1 MTRKISLGP
10 LNRVEGDL
18 DIQLSLDENEQ
29 FIASAQVKSTLYRGF
44 ENLLTGKSVMDA
56 LAITPRVCGICSISQ
71 SVASAK
77 VIADFAKT
85 PMAENGQRVT
95 NILLASEII
104 ADILTHFY
112 LFFMPDFAH
121 PSYEK
126 MAWSEEINTNFT
138 AVSGTRHGG
147 MLKARAEFLHIM
159 GILAGKWP
167 HSMVFQPGGVS
178 KTVSISEQ
186 MKLLGIVAN
195 FKSYLEQVVFGDS
208 LEAIANI
215 QNQTELENWQQH
227 HAFNHSDLSLF
238 LVISDSLNLSKFGG
252 NDGSNSQ
259 LLAFPA
265 FEQENGRY
273 YQGGVFLDNKIQA
286 LATDNI
292 IEHHQFAKLH
302 GDQFSPKVGITQP
315 DIYKEGAY
323 TWCKAPRY
331 NNNVMETGSLARQF
345 INGESL
351 ATSLV
356 NNTGTNIH
364 NRMILRLV
372 ELAKLTLQIE
382 TWVTDIVPKN
392 PFCYPLELPKEGQGI
407 GLSEA
412 ARGSLGHWMTVENGK
427 ISNYQLVA
435 PTSWNFSPRDNQGT
449 PGVLEQALANIP
461 YQSTQDK
468 QMLQHIIRS
477 FDPCMLCTVH

>member
-18 DIQLSLDENEQ
+18 DIQLSLDEDEQ
-29 FIASAQVKSTLYRGF
+29 VIESAQVKSTLYRGF
-44 ENLLTGKSVMDA
+44 ENLLTGKAVMDA

-71 SVASAK
+71 SVAAAK
-77 VIADFAKT
+77 AIADFAQT
-85 PMAENGQRVT
+85 PMAANGQRVT
-95 NILLASEII
+95 NILLASEMV

-121 PSYEK
+121 SAYSC
-126 MAWSEEINTNFT
+126 MSWSEEVSTNFT
-138 AVSGTRHGG
+138 AVSGEQHGA
-147 MLKARAEFLHIM
+147 MLKARAEFLHVM

-186 MKLLGIVAN
+186 LKLLGIIAN
-195 FKSYLEQVVFGDS
+195 FKLYLEQIVFGDK
-208 LEAIANI
+208 LETITNL
-215 QNQTELENWQQH
+215 QNKTELENWQNGH
-227 HAFNHSDLSLF
+227 SFNHSNFAMFLGVSNDLSL
-238 LVISDSLNLSKFGG
+238 SEFGVSSG
-252 NDGSNSQ
+252 Q

-265 FEQENGRY
+265 FEQENTHY
-273 YQGGVFLDNKIQA
+273 YQGGVFIDNQIQA

-292 IEHHQFAKLH
+292 IEHHKFAKLH
-302 GDQFSPKVGITQP
+302 GEQFSPITGFTQP
-315 DIYKEGAY
+315 DINKKDAY

-331 NNNVMETGSLARQF
+331 NNKVMETGSLARQF

-351 ATSLV
+351 AQSLV
-356 NNTGTNIH
+356 KSTGTNIH
-364 NRMILRLV
+364 NRMVLRLV

-382 TWVTDIVPKN
+382 NWIKDIVPKDT
-392 PFCYPLELPKEGQGI
+392 FCHQVELPKEGQGI

-412 ARGSLGHWMTVENGK
+412 ARGSLGHWLTVENGQ

-435 PTSWNFSPRDNQGT
+435 PTSWNFSPRDNQGV
-449 PGVLEQALANIP
+449 PGSLEQALTKLP
-461 YQSTQDK
+461 YQSDQDK

>member
-10 LNRVEGDL
+10 INRVEGDL
-18 DIQLSLDENEQ
+18 DIQLSLDEHEQ
-29 FIASAQVKSTLYRGF
+29 TIASAQVKSTLYRGF

-121 PSYEK
+121 PAYGK
-126 MAWSEEINTNFT
+126 MTWSEEINTNFT
-138 AVSGTRHGG
+138 AISGKRHGA

-178 KTVSISEQ
+178 NTVSLSEQ
-186 MKLLGIVAN
+186 MKLLGILVN

-208 LEAIANI
+208 LEVIANI
-215 QNQTELENWQQH
+215 QNQKELENWQQNH
-227 HAFNHSDLSLF
+227 NFNHSDFAMVLG
-238 LVISDSLNLSKFGG
+238 ISDTLNLSKFGG
-252 NDGSNSQ
+252 SDGSKNQ

-265 FEQENGRY
+265 FEQENDGY
-273 YQGGVFLDNKIQA
+273 YQGGVFLDNQIQA

-292 IEHHQFAKLH
+292 VEHHHYTKLH
-302 GDQFSPKVGITQP
+302 GDKFSPEHGVTQP
-315 DIYKEGAY
+315 DIHKKDAY

-345 INGESL
+345 IKGESL

-382 TWVTDIVPKN
+382 TWVKEIVPKHA
-392 PFCYPLELPKEGQGI
+392 FCYPLELPKEGQGI

-412 ARGSLGHWMTVENGK
+412 ARGSLGHWMTVENSK
-427 ISNYQLVA
+427 ITNYQLVA
-435 PTSWNFSPRDNQGT
+435 PTSWNFSPRDNQGV
-449 PGVLEQALANIP
+449 PGVLEQALTNIP
-461 YQSTQDK
+461 YQSEQDK

>member
-29 FIASAQVKSTLYRGF
+29 YIESAQVKSTLYRGF
-44 ENLLTGKSVMDA
+44 ENLLTGKAVMDA

-71 SVASAK
+71 SVAAAK
-77 VIADFAKT
+77 AIADFAQI
-85 PMAENGQRVT
+85 PMAANGQRVT
-95 NILLASEII
+95 NILLASEMV

-112 LFFMPDFAH
+112 LFFMPDFAN
-121 PSYEK
+121 PAYSNK
-126 MAWSEEINTNFT
+126 AWSEEINVNFT
-138 AVSGTRHGG
+138 AVSGNQHGA
-147 MLKARAEFLHIM
+147 MLKARAEFLHVM

-178 KTVSISEQ
+178 KTVSMSEQ
-186 MKLLGIVAN
+186 LKLLGIIAN
-195 FKSYLEQVVFGDS
+195 FKSYLEQVVFGDK
-208 LEAIANI
+208 LETISNIAN
-215 QNQTELENWQQH
+215 QAELENWQQSH
-227 HAFNHSDLSLF
+227 PFNHSNFSMF
-238 LVISDSLNLSKFGG
+238 LGISQSLNLPGFGASSG
-252 NDGSNSQ
+252 Q

-265 FEQENGRY
+265 FEQENSHY
-273 YQGGVFLDNKIQA
+273 YQGGAFLDNQVQA
-286 LATDNI
+286 LATNNI
-292 IEHHQFAKLH
+292 IEHHKFAKLY
-302 GDQFSPKVGITQP
+302 GEQSSPVNGFTQP
-315 DIYKEGAY
+315 DINKADAY

-331 NNNVMETGSLARQF
+331 NSKVMETGSLARQF
-345 INGESL
+345 INGDSL
-351 ATSLV
+351 AQSLV
-356 NNTGTNIH
+356 SNTGTNIH
-364 NRMILRLV
+364 NRMVLRLV

-382 TWVTDIVPKN
+382 RWIKDIEPKN
-392 PFCYPLELPKEGQGI
+392 TFCNQVELPKEGQGI

-435 PTSWNFSPRDNQGT
+435 PTSWNFSPRDNQGVS
-449 PGVLEQALANIP
+449 GALEQSLAKLP
-461 YQSTQDK
+461 YQSEQDK

>member
-18 DIQLSLDENEQ
+18 DIQLGLDENQRYIE
-29 FIASAQVKSTLYRGF
+29 SAQVKSTLYRGF
-44 ENLLTGKSVMDA
+44 ENLLTGKNVMDA

-95 NILLASEII
+95 NVLLASEII

-112 LFFMPDFAH
+112 LFFMPDFTH
-121 PSYEK
+121 PAYSK
-126 MAWSEEINTNFT
+126 MTWSDEVNTNFT
-138 AVSGTRHGG
+138 AVSGKQHGV

-178 KTVSISEQ
+178 KSVTMSEQ
-186 MKLLGIVAN
+186 MKLLGIIAN
-195 FKSYLEQVVFGDS
+195 FKAYLEQVVFGDK
-208 LEAIANI
+208 LESIASI
-215 QNQTELENWQQH
+215 KNQAELENWQQGYGS
-227 HAFNHSDLSLF
+227 NHSNLSLF
-238 LVISDSLNLSKFGG
+238 LEISHSLNLSNFGASSG
-252 NDGSNSQ
+252 Q

-265 FEQENGRY
+265 FEQGDSRY
-273 YQGGVFLDNKIQA
+273 YQGGVFIDSQVQP
-286 LATDNI
+286 LATSNI
-292 IEHHQFAKLH
+292 IEHHNFAKLH
-302 GDQFSPKVGITQP
+302 GEQFLPMNGFTQP
-315 DIYKEGAY
+315 DINKADAY

-331 NNNVMETGSLARQF
+331 NEKVMETGSLARQF
-345 INGESL
+345 INGDSL
-351 ATSLV
+351 AQSLV
-356 NNTGTNIH
+356 GGTGTNIH

-382 TWVTDIVPKN
+382 RWIRDIEPQKT
-392 PFCYPLELPKEGQGI
+392 FCHQVELPKEGLGI

-412 ARGSLGHWMTVENGK
+412 ARGSLGHWMKVEKGK

-435 PTSWNFSPRDNQGT
+435 PTSWNFSPRDNNGV
-449 PGVLEQALANIP
+449 PGALEQSLAKLP
-461 YQSTQDK
+461 YQSAQEK
-468 QMLQHIIRS
+468 QMIQHIIRS